1 MLTSLGLIFLLGLLM
16 AAICQKI
23 HLPRI
28 IGMLFTG
35 IILGPYVLNLL
46 DTSTLNISS
55 ELRQSWERYWQP
67 CHLPSWYREWY
78 ISWRMGMA
86 RRKVFPR

>member
-1 MLTSLGLIFLLGLLM
+1 MQGTPAFLLESKTSCCEKMEEVFMLTSLGLIFLLGLLM

-46 DTSTLNISS
+46 DVSILNI
-55 ELRQSWERYWQP
+55 
-67 CHLPSWYREWY
+67 
-78 ISWRMGMA
+78 
-86 RRKVFPR
+86 